1 VPKHATNHIQAHYV
15 QLKNNMSA
23 LIERVLKL
31 ANEIEEFPLASCSPS
46 DDPDKQTA
54 FLYSFRDLANR
65 FLASAKRVDD
75 NELQEM
81 VNRIDPRPE
90 YITEAY
96 ELKADLIGVIDYIN
110 DIKDVYNSTL
120 KEKTQISKATANNI
134 TNLVCENLIKESANN
149 LPILCQGYGLATGT
163 AEEAFKSKYNY
174 VYSRIT
180 HLEPDDI
187 LKLAKKLKGKYQDSK
202 LDDLLNLIEDGND
215 INLIS
220 KFENIREVIK
230 SEVNKAHFTVWIAV
244 AWFTDTDLAN
254 LLFVKAKQGVNIQII
269 INDDKINSKL
279 CTKLAEHFEVHLVPQ
294 NGSFNKLMHHK
305 FCVID
310 LKKVLHGSYNWT
322 IKAEYNNETITFV
335 ENRVMA
341 EEFASEFIKIKKELK

>member
-1 VPKHATNHIQAHYV
+1 
-15 QLKNNMSA
+15 MSA

-31 ANEIEEFPLASCSPS
+31 ANEIEEFPLGSCSPS

-75 NELQEM
+75 KELQQM
-81 VNRIDPRPE
+81 VNYINPRPE
-90 YITEAY
+90 FITDAY

-120 KEKTQISKATANNI
+120 KEKTKISNSTANNLS
-134 TNLVCENLIKESANN
+134 NLVCENLIKESANN
-149 LPILCQGYGLATGT
+149 LPMLCQGYGLANGT
-163 AEEAFKSKYNY
+163 VEEAFKSKYNY

-180 HLEPDDI
+180 HLEPNEI
-187 LKLAKKLKGKYQDSK
+187 FKLAKKLKGKYPESELDS
-202 LDDLLNLIEDGND
+202 LLNLIQDGDN

-230 SEVNKAHFTVWIAV
+230 TEINKAQFTIWIAV
-244 AWFTDTDLAN
+244 AWFTDKELAN
-254 LLFVKAKQGVNIQII
+254 SLYVKLKQGINVQII

-279 CTKLAEHFEVHLVPQ
+279 STKLKEYFEVHLVPQ
-294 NGSFNKLMHHK
+294 NGNFNKLMHHK

-310 LKKVLHGSYNWT
+310 LKKVIHGSYNWT
-322 IKAEYNNETITFV
+322 NKAEYNNETISFV
-335 ENRVMA
+335 ESKVMA
-341 EEFASEFIKIKKELK
+341 EEFATEFIKLKKELN

>member
-1 VPKHATNHIQAHYV
+1 
-15 QLKNNMSA
+15 MSA

-31 ANEIEEFPLASCSPS
+31 ANEIEEFPLGNCSPS

-75 NELQEM
+75 KDLQEM
-81 VNRIDPRPE
+81 VNYIDSRPE
-90 YITEAY
+90 YITDAY

-120 KEKTQISKATANNI
+120 KEKAQISNATANNLA
-134 TNLVCENLIKESANN
+134 NLVCENLITESANN
-149 LPILCQGYGLATGT
+149 LPIICKGYELANGT
-163 AEEAFKSKYNY
+163 VEEAFKSKYNY

-180 HLEPDDI
+180 HLEPKEI
-187 LKLAKKLKGKYQDSK
+187 LKLAKKLKGKYQNNK

-230 SEVNKAHFTVWIAV
+230 SEVNKAQFTIWIAV
-244 AWFTDTDLAN
+244 AWFTDKDLAN
-254 LLFVKAKQGVNIQII
+254 LLFIKSKQGVNIQII

-279 CTKLAEHFEVHLVPQ
+279 SNKLSEHFEVHLVPQ
-294 NGSFNKLMHHK
+294 NESYNKLMHHK

-310 LKKVLHGSYNWT
+310 LKKVIHGSYNWT
-322 IKAEYNNETITFV
+322 NKAEYNNETISFV

-341 EEFASEFIKIKKELK
+341 EEFASEFIKVKKELK